1 MDVTLLSAFVRVS
14 EIGSISEAAP
24 VLGYSQPGLSQRI
37 QSLERRLGC
46 RLFERGPQGVALTA
60 TGAAVLPYARIM
72 LTVADE
78 LAAQARY
85 TDRVVGERSSQG
97 LKGPARAPA

>member
-1 MDVTLLSAFVRVS
+1 MDVALLHAFVRVS

-46 RLFERGPQGVALTA
+46 RLFERGPQGVQLTD
-60 TGAAVLPYARIM
+60 TGAAVLPYARIL

-78 LAAQARY
+78 LTATAR
-85 TDRVVGERSSQG
+85 RPVVAPVR
-97 LKGPARAPA
+97 GPAPARG

>member
-1 MDVTLLSAFVRVS
+1 MDVSLLTAFVRVS
-14 EIGSISEAAP
+14 EVGSISEAAP

-46 RLFERGPQGVALTA
+46 RLFERSPSGVVLTR

-72 LTVADE
+72 MTVADE
-78 LAAQARY
+78 LAAQVRR
-85 TDRVVGERSSQG
+85 T
-97 LKGPARAPA
+97 

>member
-1 MDVTLLSAFVRVS
+1 VDVTLLSAFVRVS

-78 LAAQARY
+78 LAAQARCGDGAA
-85 TDRVVGERSSQG
+85 TGVRA
-97 LKGPARAPA
+97 PARARA